1 MDFYQILSGYV
12 FRSYESTD
20 SQYHCKYKTKINEKK
35 KKQKWIAVVMLKY
48 NVHLN

>member
-35 KKQKWIAVVMLKY
+35 KKTEMNSCGYAEI
-48 NVHLN
+48 